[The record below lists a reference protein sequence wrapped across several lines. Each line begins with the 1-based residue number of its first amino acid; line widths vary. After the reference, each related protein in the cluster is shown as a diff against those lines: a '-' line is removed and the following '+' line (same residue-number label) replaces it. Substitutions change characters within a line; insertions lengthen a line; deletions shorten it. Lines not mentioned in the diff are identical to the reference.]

1 MQTAASGKIAKV
13 DVSEPA
19 EELLPQVDIEAMV
32 AEQQKEDHAL
42 PVEPAEPIKK
52 RAPKPKKEKKS
63 DTAQPKA
70 EETFEAQ
77 EVTLS
82 DTQLSYTLPSM
93 DLLDPAVVQGKGMSP
108 AQVADT
114 AKILQDALEEF
125 GVEAKAPAFSRSSGD
140 FMRYR
145 PQRGAR

>member
-1 MQTAASGKIAKV
+1 M
-13 DVSEPA
+13 
-19 EELLPQVDIEAMV
+19 
-32 AEQQKEDHAL
+32 
-42 PVEPAEPIKK
+42 
-52 RAPKPKKEKKS
+52 
-63 DTAQPKA
+63 
-70 EETFEAQ
+70 Q

-125 GVEAKAPAFSRSSGD
+125 GVEAKVTGVQQGPVVTC
-140 FMRYR
+140 MRYC
-145 PQRGAR
+145 PQRVCVSASNRFRDNIALKMHAESIRIQAPIPVRSV